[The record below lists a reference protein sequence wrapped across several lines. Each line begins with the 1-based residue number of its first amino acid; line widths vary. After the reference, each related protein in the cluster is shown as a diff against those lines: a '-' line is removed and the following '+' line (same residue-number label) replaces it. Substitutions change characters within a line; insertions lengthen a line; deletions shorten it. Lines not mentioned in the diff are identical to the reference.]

1 MTGYSREEA
10 VGKLNQYE
18 LIPETDIAQY
28 RQQVN
33 AQFEKGDVAYLLHR
47 IRCKDGTVKQV
58 VCHGERYYD
67 SSVKALKSDILVFE
81 I

>member
-10 VGKLNQYE
+10 IGKLNQYE

-33 AQFEKGDVAYLLHR
+33 AQFEKGDVAYLFHR

-67 SSVKALKSDILVFE
+67 SSVKALRSDILVFE